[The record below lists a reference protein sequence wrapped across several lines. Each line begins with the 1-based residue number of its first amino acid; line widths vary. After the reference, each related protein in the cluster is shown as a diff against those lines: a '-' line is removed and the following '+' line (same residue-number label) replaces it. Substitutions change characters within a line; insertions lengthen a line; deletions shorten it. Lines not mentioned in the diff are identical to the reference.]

1 MTDEQLLDALEQRT
15 LNPADFGH
23 RGHVCAAFAALSA
36 DPFGGAGRF
45 ATAIREYATSLGAAA
60 KDDEALTSFWVH
72 IVGVAMTLH
81 PSARDADELI
91 RLHPAL
97 LDKHLR
103 ERLAH

>member
-1 MTDEQLLDALEQRT
+1 MTDEQLLQALELRT
-15 LNPADFGH
+15 LDPSDFGH
-23 RGHVCAAFAALSA
+23 RGHIRAAFAALTA
-36 DPFGGAGRF
+36 DPLAGGARV
-45 ATAIREYATSLGAAA
+45 ATAIRAYATSLGAAT
-60 KDDEALTSFWVH
+60 KYDEALTRFWVH

-103 ERLAH
+103 ERLAA